1 MESPSH
7 GDCWVVWQKLFDF
20 KYILSKKLKNKIAF
34 STHFLAVV
42 AMGFLEPAAAA
53 IFFAVAT
60 GAFLTGT
67 TGSRC
72 GLSGSE
78 NTDRSAVIVVDRCE
92 VRRLGA
98 RRPGR
103 SPGGGG
109 IVAGGGW
116 LPSRVDE
123 VDPLA
128 AAAGGGRRLLSAS
141 EIRQWSCQVPIV
153 FVKKKKI
160 VFERILTSIVR
171 V

>member
-1 MESPSH
+1 
-7 GDCWVVWQKLFDF
+7 
-20 KYILSKKLKNKIAF
+20 
-34 STHFLAVV
+34 
-42 AMGFLEPAAAA
+42 MGFLEPAAAA

-109 IVAGGGW
+109 MVAGGGW
-116 LPSRVDE
+116 LPRVDD

-128 AAAGGGRRLLSAS
+128 AAEIGRRLSAS
-141 EIRQWSCQVPIV
+141 EIRQHRGKRKNNSS
-153 FVKKKKI
+153 FNDMTRG
-160 VFERILTSIVR
+160 F
-171 V
+171 